1 MVFAVTSLDF
11 SMKTLL
17 IHALRSEA
25 GLIKQ
30 YYPLASIQ
38 QTQSGLDMLSL
49 NNNIDILRT
58 GMGLDRCNTV
68 LKKIVDPGK
77 FSFVLHFG
85 VSGSLSPDLKIK
97 QLIQGYQFIA
107 ASQPVL
113 TFSKAKRIA
122 IEDVLAVSFY
132 SSDEAI
138 TSSSSRNQAIAI
150 GGQAVDMES
159 YAVANFCLEN
169 DLDLLALRCISDRA
183 GDFTKADFKQHYQ
196 EAATTLQNF
205 IVKHILLRTK
215 GQI

>member
-1 MVFAVTSLDF
+1 
-11 SMKTLL
+11 
-17 IHALRSEA
+17 
-25 GLIKQ
+25 
-30 YYPLASIQ
+30 
-38 QTQSGLDMLSL
+38 
-49 NNNIDILRT
+49 
-58 GMGLDRCNTV
+58 MGLDRCNTV